1 MELLNNFFM
10 FVAPWLTV
18 IFAIIFSMWFASKD
32 DIFRKEEAEENHTRD
47 V

>member
-1 MELLNNFFM
+1 MDLLNDFFM

-32 DIFRKEEAEENHTRD
+32 DIIREEEENEETKNE
-47 V
+47 